1 MKRYP
6 RFFDNV
12 TLTTFIGIGDKIRN
26 PQKNEDGQSGILYVI
41 DRVSTNSNGFGGIVT
56 LLCSEDK
63 FDESTGATRVK
74 FTNYDYPEVI
84 LLDCACN

>member
-1 MKRYP
+1 MKCYP
-6 RFFDNV
+6 WYIDKA

-26 PQKNEDGQSGILYVI
+26 PQNEDGQSGILYVI

-63 FDESTGATRVK
+63 FDESTDATRVK